1 MHLRLVYTYL
11 LNVPSFSCRY
21 FNKIKRTPRLGRALA
36 LSLEILW
43 LSALGHVRRRH
54 VIGAIGQV
62 RRRHVTFIETRGK
75 FNNASALGRSFYWC
89 QALHIMDKD
98 RYQSTSARRAL
109 ALLNSPQR

>member
-21 FNKIKRTPRLGRALA
+21 FDKIKRTPRLGRALA

-62 RRRHVTFIETRGK
+62 RRRHVTFIETRGE
-75 FNNASALGRSFYWC
+75 FNNASA
-89 QALHIMDKD
+89 
-98 RYQSTSARRAL
+98 RRAL
-109 ALLNSPQR
+109 VDWYLSIFVMCKA